1 MTKGN
6 NLYTE
11 RVIDRFKNE
20 VTQLHTYPDL
30 PRPPPPH
37 PHHLGRLCN
46 NRLSHTTKAPCFS
59 YIRVKL
65 SFKVSRKI
73 KSEPHDTLAT
83 PTSW

>member
-30 PRPPPPH
+30 PR
-37 PHHLGRLCN
+37 
-46 NRLSHTTKAPCFS
+46 S
-59 YIRVKL
+59 
-65 SFKVSRKI
+65 
-73 KSEPHDTLAT
+73 
-83 PTSW
+83 